1 MLAVTAKEKKKTMR
15 LNVNGNVLE
24 NEDAKE
30 RTAVLDTDMIRASCD
45 KMGKMSKAQ
54 KLEMRDGLRVMQTR
68 DSRAERTPKNVI
80 ASVEAAGNIVM
91 QDDTSKS

>member
-1 MLAVTAKEKKKTMR
+1 MR
-15 LNVNGNVLE
+15 LNVNGNILE

-30 RTAVLDTDMIRASCD
+30 RTAVSDADMIRASCD
-45 KMGKMSKAQ
+45 KMGKTSKAQ
-54 KLEMRDGLRVMQTR
+54 RLEMRDGLRVMQTG

>member
-1 MLAVTAKEKKKTMR
+1 
-15 LNVNGNVLE
+15 
-24 NEDAKE
+24 
-30 RTAVLDTDMIRASCD
+30 
-45 KMGKMSKAQ
+45 
-54 KLEMRDGLRVMQTR
+54 MQTR